1 MFSEFFI
8 NRPRFAAV
16 ISIII
21 VIIGLIAIKI
31 LPIQEYP
38 RVTPPQIMVQAVY
51 PGADADT
58 VAKTVAAP
66 LEDAING
73 VENMIYIVSTAS
85 STGMLSMNVV
95 FDVGTDPARANVDVN
110 NRVQVALNKLPED
123 VKRQGVNIRERSP
136 DLLQVISFTSENNIH
151 DSLWINNFVA
161 NNVIDELKR
170 IKGVGD
176 AMIFGNKEY
185 SMRVWLEPD
194 KLAKY
199 GLTASDVINAV
210 RSQNIQISAGTL
222 GDEPINRNQG
232 FTYALTTQGRLK
244 TPEEF
249 QNIIIKSN
257 LDGSSLRLGDLSRIE
272 LGAERY
278 MLKGRFNGQEMAPV
292 GIFLSPGANALETAT
307 EVGKTL
313 KRISEKFPK
322 DVKYKISYDTT
333 KFINISI
340 KEVIK
345 TLFEA
350 LFYVTLILFLFLGNI
365 RATLIPSLA
374 IPVSII
380 GTFAGMYLLGFSINL
395 LTLFGLILSIGLVV
409 DDAIIVIENTERI
422 LKLEPDI
429 SVKNATIKSMKEIQN
444 PVIANV
450 LVLFAVFI
458 PVAFI
463 GGFSGVMYK
472 QFAVTIVISM
482 FISGVVALTLTPA
495 LCVVLLKGGESKP
508 IYPIRK
514 FHELFDWLTEK
525 FSKSVQ
531 LTIRYGFFNILI
543 FAGLLI
549 LTMDIIKKIPT
560 NLVPEEDKGALMI
573 VSYLMPG
580 SSLQRSD
587 EVMLDVTDKVL
598 KEGNFDSITTLAG
611 LDLSVFAFKSDSGVS
626 FAMLK
631 DWSERRGRDQSS
643 FAIVQKLMG
652 VFSQNKEAL
661 IFPLNPPPIMGM
673 SNTGGFEIYIQ
684 DRTAADPQVLGKY
697 VQEIVQK
704 GNQRAE
710 LMLVRTNFNPNVPQ
724 IMVNV
729 DREKA
734 KSLGVEVS
742 DIYATLGA
750 TLGTYYINDFNMYGK
765 TYHVNLQVDGEF
777 RENFEDFK
785 HIFVKSSSG
794 SMIPVSTLVN
804 IEKKVGPSVIQRF
817 NMFNAAQITGQPK
830 PGYSS
835 GDAIK
840 AIEDVAKE
848 VLPNGYTIAYSGT
861 TYQEKKLSDKGN
873 NAVWYALLFI
883 FLILVA
889 LYESWTLPIVIL
901 MTVPIA
907 VLGAS
912 GSVFFRGLANN
923 VYFQVGLI
931 TLIGLTA
938 KNAILIVEFAQQK
951 LKEGGDLLQAA
962 IDGAK
967 VRFRPIMMTSLT
979 FILGALPLAI
989 SSGAGA
995 NSRIIIG
1002 TTVVGGMILVTFI
1015 GIFYVPLFYYILMKL
1030 RHLFRKFAGKSAV
1043 AMIFLIFLITGC
1055 SFTPELKLKEPPIPE
1070 KIDSTTDMADDI
1082 KIDIDWW
1089 KKFNDENLNRVVRE
1103 VLENNKDI
1111 KLATMRVSL
1120 ALANLGIEDSYL
1132 YPSISGNAGAA
1143 RNSVSKEVS
1152 PYKGSILN
1160 NYNIGGVVS
1169 YEIDF
1174 WGKIKAQ
1181 KASAVNLYN
1190 SSIYDKKVA
1199 MISAVSTAV
1208 NLYLSILA
1216 TRNQMEITEKFIHTY
1231 EDTYKFRKVQYE
1243 HGLISDYLLENTKV
1257 ALLNAQSQL
1266 TNLKDNLVK
1275 LNSNLSIIMGRD
1287 PKDLFEKGILVNGRL
1302 PENLLIPPISSQ
1314 ILLQRP
1320 DIMSALERVKASNF
1334 LIGAAKSLYYP
1345 SISLTGSIGFA
1356 SNELDNLMRFS
1367 ANFWNIGSIL
1377 YVPIF
1382 DFGKIKNTVK
1392 KSEINLDIAINDY
1405 EKIVQNAFKEVYDI
1419 LNRIKSLKEKKSY
1432 KIDEI
1437 SSIEKLVNRSKREY
1451 EVGRIS
1457 IFEVHEYER
1466 NLLNKRLELVAIDLD
1481 ILSSYV
1487 QFYKAIGAGGFEE

>member
-16 ISIII
+16 VSIII
-21 VIIGLIAIKI
+21 VIVGLIAVKI

-73 VENMIYIVSTAS
+73 VKNMIYMSSTAS
-85 STGMLSMNVV
+85 STGMLSLSVV
-95 FDVGTDPARANVDVN
+95 FDVGTDPAQANVDVN
-110 NRVQVALNKLPED
+110 NRVQVALSKLPED
-123 VKRQGVNIRERSP
+123 VKRQGVTIRERSP
-136 DLLQVISFTSENNIH
+136 DLLQVISFTSKNNLH

-170 IKGVGD
+170 VKGVGE

-185 SMRVWLEPD
+185 SMRIWLEPD

-199 GLTASDVINAV
+199 GLTASDVVNAV
-210 RSQNIQISAGTL
+210 RSQNIQISAGSI
-222 GDEPINRNQG
+222 GDEPNNGNEG
-232 FTYALTTQGRLK
+232 FTYTITTDGRLK
-244 TPEEF
+244 TVEEF
-249 QNIIIKSN
+249 QNIILKSN
-257 LDGSSLRLGDLSRIE
+257 IDGSSLKLSDLGRVE

-278 MLKGRFNGQEMAPV
+278 MLKARFNGQEMAPV
-292 GIFLSPGANALETAT
+292 GIFLSPGANALETAN
-307 EVGKTL
+307 EVAKVL
-313 KRISEKFPK
+313 KRISDKFPK
-322 DVKYKISYDTT
+322 DISYQVSYDTT

-350 LFYVTLILFLFLGNI
+350 LFYVTLVLFIFLGNI

-422 LKLEPDI
+422 LKIDSEI
-429 SVKNATIKSMKEIQN
+429 SVKDATIKSMKEIQS

-482 FISGVVALTLTPA
+482 FISGIVALTLTPA
-495 LCVVLLKGGESKP
+495 LCVVLLKEGESKV

-514 FHELFDWLTEK
+514 FHELFDWLTFK

-531 LTIRYGFFNILI
+531 LTIKYGVFNILI
-543 FAGLLI
+543 FAGLLL

-587 EVMLDVTDKVL
+587 TVMLDIADKVL
-598 KEGNFDSITTLAG
+598 KEGNFNSITTLAG
-611 LDLSVFAFKSDSGVS
+611 LDLSVFAFKPDSGVS

-631 DWSERRGRDQSS
+631 DWSERDRKDQSS

-652 VFSQNKEAL
+652 VFAQNKEAL

-673 SNTGGFEIYIQ
+673 SNAGGFEIYVQ
-684 DRTAADPQVLGKY
+684 DRTAGDPQLLGKY
-697 VQEIVQK
+697 IQEIVQR
-704 GNQRAE
+704 GNQRPE

-724 IMVNV
+724 IMVSV
-729 DREKA
+729 DKEKA

-742 DIYATLGA
+742 DIYSTLGT

-765 TYHVNLQVDGEF
+765 TYHVNLQVDGNF
-777 RENFEDFK
+777 RDNSEDLK
-785 HIFVKSSSG
+785 NIFVRSSSG
-794 SMIPVSTLVN
+794 NMIPVNTMVK
-804 IEKKVGPSVIQRF
+804 IEKKVSPSVIQRF

-835 GDAIK
+835 GDAIR

-848 VLPNGYTIAYSGT
+848 VLPAGYTIAYSGT
-861 TYQEKKLSDKGN
+861 TYQEKKLSDQGN

-889 LYESWTLPIVIL
+889 LYESWILPIVIL

-912 GSVFFRGLANN
+912 GSVFFRGLSNN

-938 KNAILIVEFAQQK
+938 KNAILIVEFAQQR
-951 LKEGGDLLQAA
+951 LKEGGDLLHAA
-962 IDGAK
+962 IDGAR

-989 SSGAGA
+989 SKGAGA
-995 NSRIIIG
+995 NSRIVIG

-1015 GIFYVPLFYYILMKL
+1015 GIFYVPLFYYILMKM
-1030 RHLFRKFAGKSAV
+1030 RNFFRRFTGKGSV
-1043 AMIFLIFLITGC
+1043 AIIFLIFLITGC
-1055 SFTPELKLKEPPIPE
+1055 SLTPELKLKEPSIPE
-1070 KIDSTTDMADDI
+1070 KIDNIIGFSDDI

-1089 KKFNDENLNRVVRE
+1089 KRFNDENLNKVVKD

-1111 KLATMRVSL
+1111 KAAAMRVSL
-1120 ALANLGIEDSYL
+1120 ALANLGIEEAYL
-1132 YPSISGNAGAA
+1132 YPSINGNADVN
-1143 RNSVSKEVS
+1143 RNSVSKEVY
-1152 PYKGSILN
+1152 PYKGNILN
-1160 NYNIGGVVS
+1160 NYNIAGAVS

-1174 WGKIKAQ
+1174 WGKNKAQ
-1181 KASAVNLYN
+1181 KASAASIYN
-1190 SSIYDKKVA
+1190 SSIYDKKVI
-1199 MISAVSTAV
+1199 MISTVSTAV
-1208 NLYLSILA
+1208 NLYFSIVA
-1216 TRNQMEITEKFIHTY
+1216 TRDQIEVTEKFIQNY
-1231 EDTYKFRKVQYE
+1231 EDTYKFRQKQYE

-1257 ALLNAQSQL
+1257 ALLNARSQL
-1266 TNLKDNLVK
+1266 VNLKDSLAK
-1275 LNSNLSIIMGRD
+1275 LNSNLSILMGKD
-1287 PKDLFEKGILVNGRL
+1287 PKDLFEKDILIKGRL
-1302 PENLLIPPISSQ
+1302 PEDITIPSISSQ
-1314 ILLQRP
+1314 ILLKRP
-1320 DIMSALERVKASNF
+1320 DIMSALEKVKSSNF
-1334 LIGAAKSLYYP
+1334 MLGAAKSLYYP
-1345 SISLTGSIGFA
+1345 NISLTGSFGLA
-1356 SNELDNLMRFS
+1356 SNELDNLIRSS

-1392 KSEINLDIAINDY
+1392 KSEINLDIALNEY
-1405 EKIVQNAFKEVYDI
+1405 EKTVQNAFKEVYD
-1419 LNRIKSLKEKKSY
+1419 LLKKIKFLKEKKSY

-1437 SSIEKLVNRSKREY
+1437 KSITKLLEKAKREY
-1451 EVGRIS
+1451 ELGRIS
-1457 IFEVHEYER
+1457 IFEVQEYDR
-1466 NLLNKRLELVAIDLD
+1466 NLLNKRIDLISIDLD
-1481 ILSSYV
+1481 IVNTYV
-1487 QFYKAIGAGGFEE
+1487 QFYKAIGAGGFES